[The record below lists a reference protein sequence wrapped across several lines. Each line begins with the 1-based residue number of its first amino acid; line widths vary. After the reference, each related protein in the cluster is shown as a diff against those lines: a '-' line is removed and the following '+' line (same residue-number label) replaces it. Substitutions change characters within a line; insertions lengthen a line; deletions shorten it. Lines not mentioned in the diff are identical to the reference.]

1 MYSVGRNCQVEGLSD
16 IYIKY
21 FGDDNNPDGWF
32 VEVGAYD
39 GFEWSN
45 TIGLV
50 EKGWLGVLVE
60 PNPILFQALQQ
71 NYKNIPG
78 FWLVPFAAGP
88 EGKIPLYL
96 SYSIST
102 TSEEQ
107 AELYRKYG
115 WYSGAEQKIDVP
127 SVPLDIILE
136 KTNTPKNFDVLVV
149 DTEGTELDVLNTF
162 TINEWLPKM
171 CIVEAHEHHE
181 NAGFERHAQAINEY
195 FDKAGYS
202 KIYCDAI
209 NNVYISKELQ
219 SLNV

>member
-1 MYSVGRNCQVEGLSD
+1 MYSVGRNCQVKDLSD

-32 VEVGAYD
+32 VEIGAYD

-50 EKGWLGVLVE
+50 EKSWLGVLVE
-60 PNPILFQALQQ
+60 PNPILFQKLQQ
-71 NYKNIPG
+71 NYQNIPG

-88 EGKIPLYL
+88 EGKVSLYL

-107 AELYRKYG
+107 AELYRKFG
-115 WYSGAEQKIDVP
+115 WYSGGEQKIDVP
-127 SVPLDIILE
+127 SIPLDIILE
-136 KTNTPKNFDVLVV
+136 KTNTPIGFEVLVV
-149 DTEGTELDVLNTF
+149 DTEGTELDVLHTF
-162 TINEWLPKM
+162 DIAKWQPKM
-171 CIVEAHEHHE
+171 CIIEAHELHE
-181 NAGFERHAQAINEY
+181 NPGWNRHAEAINKY
-195 FDKAGYS
+195 FADAGYER
-202 KIYCDAI
+202 IYCDDI
-209 NNVYISKELQ
+209 NNIYISRELQ